1 MAWTGGNVLASSSF
15 TDSPLITAIIVTR
28 NNFLYLH
35 TSQRWIIQD
44 FLFDILL
51 GCTFAFF
58 IFPTTFFAVSSYYS
72 IRSMNISSTL
82 VHRVIRVSVI
92 IAIIGPSPL
101 SLSPS
106 QLSILS
112 HQRSF
117 HFSYFIP
124 SPQHFLPSVFFLLL
138 SAASTTTALD
148 RPLSIIYHYNTHTIT
163 LRALPVVVLS
173 P

>member
-101 SLSPS
+101 SLSLTAFHTLTPT
-106 QLSILS
+106 QLSFQLFY
-112 HQRSF
+112 SF
-117 HFSYFIP
+117 
-124 SPQHFLPSVFFLLL
+124 
-138 SAASTTTALD
+138 TTAL
-148 RPLSIIYHYNTHTIT
+148 L
-163 LRALPVVVLS
+163 A
-173 P
+173 